1 MLGARK
7 SRAVFCLPQRAAPFA
22 AGKDRSARIPRR
34 SKTAGKAAGLSCRRS
49 RQKQGVS
56 GLLKNVEKQCFPT
69 FCFVR
74 FILSVAFIF
83 SVPKNCAG
91 WRRKKGKFCFFEENA
106 QKREGRMSV
115 FRSIQI
121 GFQQKTARHG
131 MRRAVGLQSYS
142 DLPSCGWAAYF
153 SRNIGTAASKSRI
166 WGRRYS
172 SSSNS
177 A

>member
-1 MLGARK
+1 MLGALK

-91 WRRKKGKFCFFEENA
+91 WRRKKGKPCFLR
-106 QKREGRMSV
+106 KTRRKGRDVCPFFGQYRSV
-115 FRSIQI
+115 FNRKQPD
-121 GFQQKTARHG
+121 AEC
-131 MRRAVGLQSYS
+131 VGL
-142 DLPSCGWAAYF
+142 LACKVIRICRRVVGRHIF
-153 SRNIGTAASKSRI
+153 HGT
-166 WGRRYS
+166 
-172 SSSNS
+172 
-177 A
+177 